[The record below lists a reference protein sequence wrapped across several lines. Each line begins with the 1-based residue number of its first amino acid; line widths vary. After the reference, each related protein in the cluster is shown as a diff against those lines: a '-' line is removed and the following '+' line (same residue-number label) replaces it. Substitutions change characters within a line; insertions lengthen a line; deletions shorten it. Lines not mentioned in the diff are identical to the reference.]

1 MELTAYLTS
10 LSFLQL
16 FSRMPAAAAQGIL
29 WGLMALGVFITFRV
43 LDIAD
48 LTVDGSFATG
58 GAVTV
63 MLLLAGWPAWAA
75 LLAALA
81 AGVLTGLVTGE
92 LHTRF
97 GIPVIL
103 SGILTQFALYS
114 INLRIMTKA
123 NQTASIKKFGTIWD
137 PATPP

>member
-1 MELTAYLTS
+1 MS
-10 LSFLQL
+10 LSAYFASLNVL
-16 FSRMPAAAAQGIL
+16 NLLSRMPAAVAQGII
-29 WGLMALGVFITFRV
+29 WGLMALGVFITFRL

-81 AGVLTGLVTGE
+81 AGAFTGLC
-92 LHTRF
+92 
-97 GIPVIL
+97 
-103 SGILTQFALYS
+103 TQLV
-114 INLRIMTKA
+114 LRRLPENFK
-123 NQTASIKKFGTIWD
+123 
-137 PATPP
+137 P

>member
-16 FSRMPAAAAQGIL
+16 FSRMPAAAAQGSL
-29 WGLMALGVFITFRV
+29 WGRMALGVFITFRV

-75 LLAALA
+75 PP
-81 AGVLTGLVTGE
+81 GCS
-92 LHTRF
+92 
-97 GIPVIL
+97 PV
-103 SGILTQFALYS
+103 SS
-114 INLRIMTKA
+114 P
-123 NQTASIKKFGTIWD
+123 ASST
-137 PATPP
+137 PASASP